1 MRALLQQMKWQW
13 VIFHKNKVIFISLL
27 VTGFY
32 GCIFYLLQNYQH
44 KDKLLITILLNDSAI
59 IGFLFIGLAIIME
72 KKTQVMAAVLVSP
85 INHHHYLLAKI
96 LVIAQLGTLCTLI
109 LAWAASGLHFKVFQL
124 AAGAMAIST
133 LTALL
138 GVILVTRTF
147 EFLKFCLYA
156 VPIILLFVN
165 LPFLDYLTVIELGV
179 IKYLMPI
186 QPGLY
191 LMVDAISNEPSNLVW
206 PAYVMSMLWIMLIYQ
221 LAYRLFKKK
230 VIHV

>member
-1 MRALLQQMKWQW
+1 MMALLQQMRWQW
-13 VIFHKNKVIFISLL
+13 VIFHNNKVIFISLL

-32 GCIFYLLQNYQH
+32 GGIFFLLQNYQH

-59 IGFLFIGLAIIME
+59 IGFLFVGLAIIME
-72 KKTQVMAAVLVSP
+72 KKTQVMAAVLVTP
-85 INHHHYLLAKI
+85 IYHHHYLLAKV
-96 LVIAQLGTLCTLI
+96 LVIALLGTLCTLI
-109 LAWAASGLHFKVFQL
+109 LAWAASGTHFKLLQL
-124 AAGAMAIST
+124 AAGAMATST

-138 GVILVTRTF
+138 GVLLVTRTF

-156 VPIILLFVN
+156 VPFILLFVN

-191 LMVDAISNEPSNLVW
+191 LMVDAISNEPSHVVW
-206 PAYVMSMLWIMLIYQ
+206 PAYAMSMFWIILTYQ
-221 LAYRLFKKK
+221 LAYRQFKKK